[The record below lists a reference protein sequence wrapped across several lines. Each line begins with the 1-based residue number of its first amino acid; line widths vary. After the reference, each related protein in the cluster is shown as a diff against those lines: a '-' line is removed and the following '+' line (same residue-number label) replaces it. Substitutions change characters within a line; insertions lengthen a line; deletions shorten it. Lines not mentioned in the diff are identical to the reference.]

1 MKQAVVKSVKAG
13 NPFDGPNGMLYG
25 WWVTMDNGDNISV
38 NTQKQDTPPWRE
50 GEMAFYEIKKT
61 HQGKKGPWH
70 TAKKI
75 KNPAFG
81 EGGVSGSSTSTGHAG
96 HWTPEKEKSIMVQA
110 FIKSIIESGA
120 AQTNW
125 EPLLGS
131 AIALHDK
138 YAGKP
143 AAAPAPA
150 PTTAAPAPVQKSI
163 VDPPDED
170 DLPF

>member
-13 NPFDGPNGMLYG
+13 NPFDGPQGMLYG
-25 WWVTMDNGDNISV
+25 WWVSMDNGDNISV

-70 TAKKI
+70 SAKKI

-81 EGGVSGSSTSTGHAG
+81 DGAPAGSSGSAG
-96 HWTPEKEKSIMVQA
+96 SGSHWTPEKEKSIMVQA
-110 FIKSIIESGA
+110 FVKSIIESGA
-120 AQTNW
+120 AQPNW
-125 EPLLGS
+125 EQFLVA

-143 AAAPAPA
+143 AVAAPPVAAAPAPQA
-150 PTTAAPAPVQKSI
+150 VITG
-163 VDPPDED
+163 PDEED